1 MAVRRRKRRVTHRR
15 RNPVAVYNPR
25 RKRRR
30 KARGFFAN
38 PRRRA
43 RRRNVMRAN
52 PRRRHHRRNP
62 PMVSGLLSDTMYAG
76 IGYIGTK
83 FAVGSVLPAIN
94 IAATPPSMTSIFAK
108 AAVAYGVAWGG
119 GKVMGDTKF
128 VPIFLGGMA
137 SVIQDI
143 VTLYIAPSIP
153 ALAGHDSLNA
163 YYHPPMI
170 AAPRRALPAPG
181 VGSYYGELSAEDMI

>member
-1 MAVRRRKRRVTHRR
+1 MAIGSRKKRRVTHRR
-15 RNPVAVYNPR
+15 KNPVAVYNPR
-25 RKRRR
+25 RKKRR

-52 PRRRHHRRNP
+52 PRRRHRRNP

-119 GKVMGDTKF
+119 GKVMGDAKF